1 MLCHLASKLDFGSKT
16 LLNVFSPL
24 KFYSLINS
32 FSRDSTHSSTQ
43 FNSRHR
49 NACSIYTNTISIV
62 VYMYVRIGF
71 IRMTVQKKE
80 NNSTKDS
87 KITTRKNS
95 VGEKILEFFF
105 CRLKWKPRENGAIS
119 IAINVFVFHRIRW
132 MEGRRG
138 GVVLKFKSNSIVKFA
153 TQYALGCNGKNKNI
167 TLNIQFT

>member
-1 MLCHLASKLDFGSKT
+1 MLCHLASKLDFGSIT

-95 VGEKILEFFF
+95 VGEKILEFF
-105 CRLKWKPRENGAIS
+105 LSAEMKA
-119 IAINVFVFHRIRW
+119 A
-132 MEGRRG
+132 
-138 GVVLKFKSNSIVKFA
+138 
-153 TQYALGCNGKNKNI
+153 
-167 TLNIQFT
+167 